1 MYLLPQLFEHWA
13 LSVPQEPTMSERL
26 IPHKS
31 LLYLFPSSQKAF
43 LFSALTFQTSALQR
57 DRLNVR
63 QGDFT
68 FISYFSIRSLC
79 FHSPFF
85 IIILLHVICGRQWQ
99 RWKCLPQACSKCTAE
114 RRHDSGRQINGVYPV
129 SHELCFDI
137 KIQSVT
143 KANFTKYKIKLCNI

>member
-1 MYLLPQLFEHWA
+1 MYPVPQLFEHWV
-13 LSVPQEPTMSERL
+13 LSIPQEPTVSERL

-31 LLYLFPSSQKAF
+31 FLYLFPSSQKAF

-79 FHSPFF
+79 FLSPFF
-85 IIILLHVICGRQWQ
+85 ILLHVTRGRQWQ
-99 RWKCLPQACSKCTAE
+99 SWKFLLQACSNILQK
-114 RRHDSGRQINGVYPV
+114 RNG
-129 SHELCFDI
+129 STF
-137 KIQSVT
+137 
-143 KANFTKYKIKLCNI
+143 

>member
-1 MYLLPQLFEHWA
+1 MYLLPQLFEHRA
-13 LSVPQEPTMSERL
+13 LSIPQEPTMSERL

-99 RWKCLPQACSKCTAE
+99 RWKFLPQACSKCTAE
-114 RRHDSGRQINGVYPV
+114 TRQDSWCQINGVYPV
-129 SHELCFDI
+129 THEMCFDI
-137 KIQSVT
+137 KIQSVPKT
-143 KANFTKYKIKLCNI
+143 NFTK

>member
-1 MYLLPQLFEHWA
+1 MYLLPQLFEHRA
-13 LSVPQEPTMSERL
+13 VSIPQEPTMSERL

-85 IIILLHVICGRQWQ
+85 IIIILLHVIWDRQWQ
-99 RWKCLPQACSKCTAE
+99 RWKCLPQACNKCTAE
-114 RRHDSGRQINGVYPV
+114 TRQDLGRQINGVYPAIR
-129 SHELCFDI
+129 ELCFDI
-137 KIQSVT
+137 KVQSVP
-143 KANFTKYKIKLCNI
+143 KDNFTK

>member
-1 MYLLPQLFEHWA
+1 MYGEKRIFCRSCLNTGLYQSHK
-13 LSVPQEPTMSERL
+13 SPTMSERL

-31 LLYLFPSSQKAF
+31 LLYLFPFSQKAF

-85 IIILLHVICGRQWQ
+85 YYSSSPSCYMR
-99 RWKCLPQACSKCTAE
+99 PA
-114 RRHDSGRQINGVYPV
+114 
-129 SHELCFDI
+129 
-137 KIQSVT
+137 VT
-143 KANFTKYKIKLCNI
+143 KMAVPPSGLQEMYCRNKTGFRTSNKWCVACDL